1 MKRFSSFA
9 LFAVLAAV
17 VAPYSA
23 HAQKGKDGEN
33 REVIVVNDRASD
45 MVRLYAARTTT
56 ADWEENILSQQAIPA
71 GTKVKIN
78 FDDGTGACEFDF
90 RAVFR
95 DNVVVHYW
103 RINVCQELYWRIAD
117 DK

>member
-17 VAPYSA
+17 VAPHSA
-23 HAQKGKDGEN
+23 HAQKGRDGKDRN
-33 REVIVVNDRASD
+33 VYVVNDRSSD
-45 MVRLYAARTTT
+45 IVRLYAARTTT
-56 ADWEENILSQQAIPA
+56 EDWEENILSGQVILA
-71 GTKVKIN
+71 GTQAKID
-78 FDDGTGACEFDF
+78 FDDGTGACLFDF

-103 RINVCQELYWRIAD
+103 GINVCREVSWRIKD
-117 DK
+117 DE